1 MAGRHGAQDTGG
13 AEVEMKFTTAVV
25 LVAVAGSAAYIAY
38 SLNKA
43 ASECSIFNPL
53 ACLPGDRPVEP
64 APMTLGV

>member
-1 MAGRHGAQDTGG
+1 
-13 AEVEMKFTTAVV
+13 MKFTTAVV

-38 SLNKA
+38 TMNKA

-53 ACLPGDRPVEP
+53 ACLPWDGPVEP